1 MEKLREGVGRG
12 KMALYLGA
20 RMVWTVLAMIGVV
33 VLAVFND
40 ASERRKVDSILKK
53 SGRLVGRDDED
64 HS

>member
-1 MEKLREGVGRG
+1 
-12 KMALYLGA
+12 
-20 RMVWTVLAMIGVV
+20 MVWTVLAMIGVV